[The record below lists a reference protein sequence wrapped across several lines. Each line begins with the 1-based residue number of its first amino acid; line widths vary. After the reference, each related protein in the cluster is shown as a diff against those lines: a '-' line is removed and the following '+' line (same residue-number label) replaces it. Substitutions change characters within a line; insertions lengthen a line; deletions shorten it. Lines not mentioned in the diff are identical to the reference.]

1 MRLRSRHLLQ
11 GIVAVS
17 VVLLLVPAAAASVA
31 ATPSSRDTSSRAASS
46 KPTSSRNMSSS
57 RATGA
62 RRTHIVRSGDT
73 VASIAKAYG
82 VSARSVRVANGIVD
96 DRLYRGARLVID
108 GTAASTG
115 GLSVGSA
122 GVMGPKLRCPVPGA
136 TFMNDW
142 GFPRDDGGR
151 FHEGTDMFA
160 RRGATVYAPA
170 SGTVLFGSNHLGG
183 TTFNLTTSSGWV
195 IYGAHLSATIGSSRH
210 VRAGE
215 PIARVGSSGNAAGG
229 DAHLHVGLR
238 RWGSRSINPYP
249 SMRAACG

>member
-1 MRLRSRHLLQ
+1 MRLRSRLLLQ

-17 VVLLLVPAAAASVA
+17 VVLLVVPAAAASVA
-31 ATPSSRDTSSRAASS
+31 ATPSSRVASS
-46 KPTSSRNMSSS
+46 KVASS
-57 RATGA
+57 RATSSSRVAGA

-73 VASIAKAYG
+73 VAKIAKAYG

-108 GTAASTG
+108 GTAASAG

-122 GVMGPKLRCPVPGA
+122 GALGPKLRCPVPGA
-136 TFMNDW
+136 SFMNDW

-170 SGTVLFGSNHLGG
+170 SGTVVFGSNHLGG

-210 VRAGE
+210 VQAGE
-215 PIARVGSSGNAAGG
+215 PIARVGSSGDAAGG